1 MALEIEERRVQSVKD
16 AAGVCCADLKEELEL
31 VKQTLDSVVGEVW
44 KIKMLHVE
52 VMPAVKPEVD
62 NKNMPAV
69 KPKVDNKNMQIVL
82 DSSFLAAIFVGFVG
96 VMIGV
101 VVVGMWK

>member
-1 MALEIEERRVQSVKD
+1 MKD
-16 AAGVCCADLKEELEL
+16 ATGVCCADLKEELEL
-31 VKQTLDSVVGEVW
+31 VKQTLDSVVAEVW
-44 KIKMLHVE
+44 KIKMLYVE
-52 VMPAVKPEVD
+52 VMPAVKSKVD

-82 DSSFLAAIFVGFVG
+82 YSSFLAAVFVGFVG

-101 VVVGMWK
+101 VVAGMWK

>member
-1 MALEIEERRVQSVKD
+1 MALEIEERRVQSVND
-16 AAGVCCADLKEELEL
+16 ASGVCCADLKEELEL
-31 VKQTLDSVVGEVW
+31 VKQKLDSVVAEVW
-44 KIKMLHVE
+44 KIKMPHVE

-62 NKNMPAV
+62 NKNMPAM

-82 DSSFLAAIFVGFVG
+82 DSSFLAAVYIGFVG

-101 VVVGMWK
+101 VVAGM

>member
-1 MALEIEERRVQSVKD
+1 MALEAEERRVQLVKD

-31 VKQTLDSVVGEVW
+31 VKQTLDSVVAEVW

-52 VMPAVKPEVD
+52 VMPAVKP
-62 NKNMPAV
+62 
-69 KPKVDNKNMQIVL
+69 KVDNNNMRIVL
-82 DSSFLAAIFVGFVG
+82 DSSFVAVVFVGFVG

-101 VVVGMWK
+101 VVAGL

>member
-1 MALEIEERRVQSVKD
+1 VKD

-31 VKQTLDSVVGEVW
+31 VKQTLESVIAEVW

-52 VMPAVKPEVD
+52 VMPTVKPKVD

-69 KPKVDNKNMQIVL
+69 KSKVDNKNMQIVL
-82 DSSFLAAIFVGFVG
+82 DSSFVVVVFVGFVG
-96 VMIGV
+96 VLLGLLVATI
-101 VVVGMWK
+101 

>member
-31 VKQTLDSVVGEVW
+31 GKQTLDSVVAEVW

-52 VMPAVKPEVD
+52 VMPAVKPE
-62 NKNMPAV
+62 
-69 KPKVDNKNMQIVL
+69 VDNKNMQIVL

-101 VVVGMWK
+101 VVAGM

>member
-31 VKQTLDSVVGEVW
+31 VKQTLESVVAEVW

-52 VMPAVKPEVD
+52 VMPTVKSEVD

-69 KPKVDNKNMQIVL
+69 KPKLDNKNMQIVL
-82 DSSFLAAIFVGFVG
+82 DSSFLAAVFVGFVG

-101 VVVGMWK
+101 VVAGMWK

>member
-1 MALEIEERRVQSVKD
+1 LCQFEGRIGTGEAK
-16 AAGVCCADLKEELEL
+16 
-31 VKQTLDSVVGEVW
+31 LDSVVEEVW

-52 VMPAVKPEVD
+52 VMPIVKLEVD
-62 NKNMPAV
+62 NKNLPAV

-82 DSSFLAAIFVGFVG
+82 DSSFLAAVFVGFVG

-101 VVVGMWK
+101 VVAGMWK

>member
-1 MALEIEERRVQSVKD
+1 MALEAEERRVQLVKD
-16 AAGVCCADLKEELEL
+16 ATGVCCADLKEELEL
-31 VKQTLDSVVGEVW
+31 VKQTLDSVVAEVW

-52 VMPAVKPEVD
+52 VMLAVKPEVD

-69 KPKVDNKNMQIVL
+69 KPKVDNNNMRIVL
-82 DSSFLAAIFVGFVG
+82 DSSFVAVVFVGFVG

-101 VVVGMWK
+101 VVAGM

>member
-16 AAGVCCADLKEELEL
+16 ATGVCCADLKKELEL
-31 VKQTLDSVVGEVW
+31 VKQTLESVVAEVW

-69 KPKVDNKNMQIVL
+69 KPKVDNKNMQIVV
-82 DSSFLAAIFVGFVG
+82 DYSFLVVVFVGFVG

-101 VVVGMWK
+101 VVAGL

>member
-31 VKQTLDSVVGEVW
+31 VKQTLDSVVAEVW
-44 KIKMLHVE
+44 KIKMPHVE

-82 DSSFLAAIFVGFVG
+82 DSSFVAVVFVGFVG
-96 VMIGV
+96 VIIGV
-101 VVVGMWK
+101 VVAGMWK

>member
-1 MALEIEERRVQSVKD
+1 MAFEAQERRVQLVKD
-16 AAGVCCADLKEELEL
+16 TAGVCCADLKEELEL
-31 VKQTLDSVVGEVW
+31 VKQILDSAVAEVW

-69 KPKVDNKNMQIVL
+69 KPKVDNNNMRIVL
-82 DSSFLAAIFVGFVG
+82 DSSFVAVVFVGFVG

-101 VVVGMWK
+101 VVAGM

>member
-31 VKQTLDSVVGEVW
+31 VKQTLDSVVAEVW

-69 KPKVDNKNMQIVL
+69 KPKVDNKIVL
-82 DSSFLAAIFVGFVG
+82 DSSFVAAVFVGFVG
-96 VMIGV
+96 VLLGLLVAAI
-101 VVVGMWK
+101 WK

>member
-31 VKQTLDSVVGEVW
+31 VKQTLDSVVAEVW

-52 VMPAVKPEVD
+52 VMPAMKPEVD
-62 NKNMPAV
+62 NKNMPIV
-69 KPKVDNKNMQIVL
+69 KPKVDNKSMQIVL
-82 DSSFLAAIFVGFVG
+82 DSSFVAAVFVGFVG

-101 VVVGMWK
+101 VVAGMWK